1 MIQKFRWHFIFL
13 SIASLFLVLIFT
25 LGGLLLIT
33 YHQNSSEEQRVM
45 TALVKNDGGLTPQN
59 AKPVLGNQGNVIDS
73 NLFNGPFNPET
84 VFQYHYF
91 IVEVEPNGEFNLQNN
106 AAKNKIDQ
114 ELVFDKSKNILAKNL
129 KSGKIKF
136 DNNYYAYRQSK
147 TKNGQKII
155 IFLNETLI
163 FNRYSTLLRVSLYLG
178 SFALLVFTMVLILL
192 SGRAIKPIT
201 ETYKKQKEFI
211 TNAGHELKTPLAIIS
226 ANTEMQEML
235 GNDSEWLQSTRDQVN
250 RLQALINRLIEVART
265 KEKSDLAL
273 SRIDFSEVVTKD
285 ARSFKSIMEKRHLH
299 YKVDIAPNLY
309 VNAELH
315 SLSEVVNVLLDN
327 AAKYCDPDG
336 NVNVSLQKS
345 RLGKTAV
352 LKVANSFANG
362 KRIDYRRFFDRF
374 YRGDQSHNSEKKGFG
389 IGLAMIKDIVQLFGG
404 KITVHWKDGVI
415 YFNVN
420 LKLVK

>member
-25 LGGLLLIT
+25 LGGLLVIT
-33 YHQNSSEEQRVM
+33 YHQSSSEEQRVL

-59 AKPVLGNQGNVIDS
+59 AKPVLGQQNNVIDS
-73 NLFNGPFNPET
+73 NFLSGPFNPET

-91 IVEVEPNGEFNLQNN
+91 TVEVGPEGEFTLQNN
-106 AAKNKIDQ
+106 AARNKIDQ
-114 ELVFDKSKNILAKNL
+114 DQVFSKSKQILAKNI
-129 KSGKIKF
+129 KSGRVYF
-136 DNNYYAYRQSK
+136 DKNIYAFRKSK
-147 TKNGQKII
+147 TEDGQKII

-163 FNRYSTLLRVSLYLG
+163 FNRYFTLLRVSLYLG
-178 SFALLVFTMVLILL
+178 SFALLVFALVLILL

-235 GNDSEWLQSTRDQVN
+235 GNDSEWLESTKDQVN
-250 RLQALINRLIEVART
+250 RLQTLINRLIEVART
-265 KEKSDLAL
+265 REKRDLTL
-273 SRIDFSEVVTKD
+273 SRINFSKVVTKS
-285 ARSFKSIMEKRHLH
+285 AASFKSIMEQKHLH
-299 YKVDIAPNLY
+299 YDVEVTPDLY

-315 SLSEVVNVLLDN
+315 SLTEIVNVLLDN
-327 AAKYCDPDG
+327 AAKYCDSDG
-336 NVNVSLQKS
+336 NVSVSLQKS

-352 LKVANSFANG
+352 LKVANTFANG
-362 KRIDYRRFFDRF
+362 KRVDYRRFFDRF
-374 YRGDQSHNSEKKGFG
+374 YRGDTSHNSEKKGFG
-389 IGLAMIKDIVQLFGG
+389 IGLAMIHDMVQLFGG

>member
-25 LGGLLLIT
+25 LGGLLIIT
-33 YHQNSSEEQRVM
+33 YHQSSSEEQRVM

-59 AKPVLGNQGNVIDS
+59 AKPVLGQPRNVIDS
-73 NLFNGPFNPET
+73 DLLNGPFNPET

-91 IVEVEPNGEFNLQNN
+91 TVEVGPDNNLTLQNN

-114 ELVFDKSKNILAKNL
+114 DQVFAKSKQILDKNF
-129 KSGKIKF
+129 KNGKVKF
-136 DNNYYAYRQSK
+136 DHNFYAYRLSK
-147 TKNGQKII
+147 TKDGQKII

-178 SFALLVFTMVLILL
+178 SFALVVFAAVLILL

-250 RLQALINRLIEVART
+250 RLQNLINRLIDVART
-265 KEKSDLAL
+265 KEKSDLTL
-273 SRIDFSEVVTKD
+273 SRINFSEVVTKN
-285 ARSFKSIMEKRHLH
+285 ARSFKSIMEKKHLH
-299 YKVDIAPNLY
+299 YKVDVTPDLY

-315 SLSEVVNVLLDN
+315 SLTEIVNVLLDN
-327 AAKYCDPDG
+327 AAKYCDEDG

-345 RLGKTAV
+345 HLGKTAV
-352 LKVANSFANG
+352 LKVSNSFANG

>member
-106 AAKNKIDQ
+106 AAKNKINQ

-178 SFALLVFTMVLILL
+178 SFALLVFTIVLILL

-336 NVNVSLQKS
+336 NVKVSLQKS

-362 KRIDYRRFFDRF
+362 KRIDYRCFFDRF